1 MKIRLMIG
9 GLALAGVLAADCVDG
24 SRNTSAEEQAYQADV
39 MAALRASLPP
49 APAGWKLEDR
59 GVFAPAKSVCTGSD
73 ASRAAYSASYIWMD
87 GVAEQNKRS
96 EEMSRKMA
104 ALRTIPTDKL
114 NEMNEYARQG
124 RALQREIPK
133 ARAAGDQAEVD
144 RLNAEIKALTAKA
157 YAIRK
162 AHQDAIAPQVEAV
175 SNEYIKAE
183 EGKSYNVKVSMAAN
197 DYMEAGLQPGAGL
210 MRLGSQSVIM
220 FGQAPPKGK
229 RALRVYS
236 VTARFTGDAAQV
248 ETIVKGWQPSAAMA
262 LMQGK
267 PGPAAAGQ

>member
-1 MKIRLMIG
+1 MKIRLAIG

-24 SRNTSAEEQAYQADV
+24 SRDTSAEEQAYQAEV
-39 MAALRASLPP
+39 LAALRASLPP

-59 GVFAPAKSVCTGSD
+59 GLFAPAKSVCKGSD
-73 ASRAAYSASYIWMD
+73 ASRAVYSASYVWMD

-96 EEMSRKMA
+96 EEMSRKVG

-133 ARAAGDQAEVD
+133 ARAAGDMAGVD
-144 RLNAEIKALTAKA
+144 RLNAEIKELTAKA

-162 AHQDAIAPQVEAV
+162 AHQDAVAPQIEAI
-175 SNEYIKAE
+175 SNEFIKAE

-197 DYMEAGLQPGAGL
+197 DYMEAGLKPVAGL
-210 MRLGSQSVIM
+210 VRSGSQSSIL

-229 RALRVYS
+229 RALQVYS
-236 VTARFTGDAAQV
+236 ITARFTGDAFQV
-248 ETIVKGWQPSAAMA
+248 ETLVKGWQPSAAIA

-267 PGPAAAGQ
+267 PAPAVAGQ

>member
-9 GLALAGVLAADCVDG
+9 GLALAGALAADCVDG
-24 SRNTSAEEQAYQADV
+24 SRNTSAEEQAYQAEV

-73 ASRAAYSASYIWMD
+73 ASRAAYSASYVWMD

-162 AHQDAIAPQVEAV
+162 AHQDAIAPQVDAI

-183 EGKSYNVKVSMAAN
+183 EGKSYTVKVSMAAN
-197 DYMEAGLQPGAGL
+197 DYMESGLKPGAGL
-210 MRLGSQSVIM
+210 MRSGSQSVIM

-236 VTARFTGDAAQV
+236 VTARFTGGASQV
-248 ETIVKGWQPSAAMA
+248 ESIVKGWQPSAAMA